1 MFTDADLR
9 HSRWCRNLPMAP
21 PPGPCAETAP
31 SLALLPLSDF
41 SSLTRVDHVQFPH
54 VLLRTNGPLLDVIL
68 GLSGCLDFLASAF
81 ASAITS
87 LGSVPGR
94 PRDGGVPS
102 RLPRRGAPR
111 GGAARARF
119 TQSSW
124 ARKCGPVCARR
135 HPRVWSCFV
144 WFFLVLLS
152 AVYSC
157 WIYFGE

>member
-1 MFTDADLR
+1 
-9 HSRWCRNLPMAP
+9 MAP

-31 SLALLPLSDF
+31 SLALLPLPDF

-87 LGSVPGR
+87 LGSVPGQ

-111 GGAARARF
+111 GGRHAPASLDPRRRGNAALCAHGAIHAF
-119 TQSSW
+119 
-124 ARKCGPVCARR
+124 GPVLFGFFWFYFLLCTVAGSTLGNEFGVVRIIAL
-135 HPRVWSCFV
+135 RVLGF
-144 WFFLVLLS
+144 
-152 AVYSC
+152 
-157 WIYFGE
+157 

>member
-1 MFTDADLR
+1 
-9 HSRWCRNLPMAP
+9 MAP

-54 VLLRTNGPLLDVIL
+54 VLLRTNGPLLDIIL

-94 PRDGGVPS
+94 PRDG
-102 RLPRRGAPR
+102 LPRCGAPR
-111 GGAARARF
+111 GGRHAPASLGPRGRGNAALCAHGAIHAF
-119 TQSSW
+119 
-124 ARKCGPVCARR
+124 GPVLFVFFWFYFLLCTVAGSTLGNEFGVVRIIAL
-135 HPRVWSCFV
+135 RVLGF
-144 WFFLVLLS
+144 
-152 AVYSC
+152 
-157 WIYFGE
+157 

>member
-1 MFTDADLR
+1 
-9 HSRWCRNLPMAP
+9 MAP

-31 SLALLPLSDF
+31 SLALLPLPDF

-111 GGAARARF
+111 GGRHAPASLGPHGHGNAALCAHGAIHAF
-119 TQSSW
+119 
-124 ARKCGPVCARR
+124 GPVLFFVLFYFLLCTVAGSTLGNEFGVVRIIAL
-135 HPRVWSCFV
+135 RVLGF
-144 WFFLVLLS
+144 
-152 AVYSC
+152 
-157 WIYFGE
+157 

>member
-1 MFTDADLR
+1 
-9 HSRWCRNLPMAP
+9 MAP

-68 GLSGCLDFLASAF
+68 GLSGCLDLLASAF

-94 PRDGGVPS
+94 PRDG
-102 RLPRRGAPR
+102 LPRRGAPR
-111 GGAARARF
+111 GGRHAPASLGPRGRGNAALCAHGAIHAF
-119 TQSSW
+119 
-124 ARKCGPVCARR
+124 GPVLFGFFWFYFLLCTVAGSTLGNEFGVVRIIAL
-135 HPRVWSCFV
+135 RVLGF
-144 WFFLVLLS
+144 
-152 AVYSC
+152 
-157 WIYFGE
+157 

>member
-1 MFTDADLR
+1 
-9 HSRWCRNLPMAP
+9 MAP

-31 SLALLPLSDF
+31 SLALLPLPDF

-102 RLPRRGAPR
+102 RLLRPLHSVLVGAETRPCVR
-111 GGAARARF
+111 TAPSTR
-119 TQSSW
+119 
-124 ARKCGPVCARR
+124 
-135 HPRVWSCFV
+135 
-144 WFFLVLLS
+144 LVLFCL
-152 AVYSC
+152 VF
-157 WIYFGE
+157 FGFTFCCVQLLDLLWGMNSVW

>member
-1 MFTDADLR
+1 
-9 HSRWCRNLPMAP
+9 MAP

-31 SLALLPLSDF
+31 SLALLPLPDF

-111 GGAARARF
+111 GGRHASASLGPRGRGNAALCAHGAIHAF
-119 TQSSW
+119 
-124 ARKCGPVCARR
+124 GPVLFVFFWFYFLLCTVAGSTLGNEFGVVRIIAL
-135 HPRVWSCFV
+135 RVLGF
-144 WFFLVLLS
+144 
-152 AVYSC
+152 
-157 WIYFGE
+157 